1 MKRQSAQKVLSLIMS
16 CKHPMVFQVVSTTKI
31 LLVTTTSTQVVDQV
45 SKKLFVLVV
54 GWKDTNPM
62 TKFVSRIVTGIVDF
76 VRAIL
81 IMKVTVGRRRNSLV

>member
-1 MKRQSAQKVLSLIMS
+1 
-16 CKHPMVFQVVSTTKI
+16 MVVQFVSTANN
-31 LLVTTTSTQVVDQV
+31 LLVTTISTQVVDQV

-54 GWKDTNPM
+54 GWKDTNQM

-81 IMKVTVGRRRNSLV
+81 IMKVTAGKKRN